1 MRDLLFCAK
10 YLLVAQYAPYSGPA
24 ERGQGDGFRH
34 FLPTVPSPAQRL
46 VLPAD
51 NAVFCRT
58 NDRSRRIVSPVGGRA
73 GFFRG
78 ERGGRAFL
86 LAGCSPNIW
95 LASGLLASQAVDLS
109 VM

>member
-46 VLPAD
+46 VLSAD

-58 NDRSRRIVSPVGGRA
+58 NDRSRRIVSPGWWPRGIFPRGKRRATPKCSLFSKGRQQVG
-73 GFFRG
+73 
-78 ERGGRAFL
+78 
-86 LAGCSPNIW
+86 PV
-95 LASGLLASQAVDLS
+95 Q
-109 VM
+109 